1 MIQNERQYKIT
12 QTKLKEFE
20 QQLAAIDPTDP
31 NLHPRQIIAWK
42 NSFNLTISRF
52 QQEIAEYEELK
63 SGNVETL
70 ELVDFNDLP
79 IALIKARI
87 VLGMT
92 QKELAE
98 KIGTQEQQIQR
109 YEADRYAAISFD
121 RMMKIAEA
129 LGMSLKD
136 SIEIAIAPQPD
147 SLTNP
152 NPI

>member
-12 QTKLKEFE
+12 QTKLRELE
-20 QQLAAIDPTDP
+20 QASANINIEDS
-31 NLHPRQIIAWK
+31 NLHPRQLLSQK
-42 NSFNLTISRF
+42 NSYHKLTNDLK
-52 QQEIAEYEELK
+52 QEIAEYEELR
-63 SGNVETL
+63 SGKIETL
-70 ELVDFNDLP
+70 RLANFNDLP

-129 LGMSLKD
+129 LGMSLKA
-136 SIEIAIAPQPD
+136 SIEIAIAPQSD
-147 SLTNP
+147 SLSNP